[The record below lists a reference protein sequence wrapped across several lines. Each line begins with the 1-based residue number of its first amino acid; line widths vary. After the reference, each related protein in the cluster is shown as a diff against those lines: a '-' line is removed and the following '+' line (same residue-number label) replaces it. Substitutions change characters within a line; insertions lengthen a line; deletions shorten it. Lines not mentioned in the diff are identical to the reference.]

1 MKITKLMMAHAENI
15 KKYENIKSELL
26 NICRKCGHPQG
37 YHSTANAF
45 RETDLLQCPQKG
57 FKWKLLGDRRGV
69 HYARNTFVLH
79 NEASEIFKLYLL
91 LLGMVIKED

>member
-15 KKYENIKSELL
+15 KKYENIRSELL

-37 YHSTANAF
+37 YHSDGKPF
-45 RETDLLQCPQKG
+45 TDNNMRCPQKG
-57 FKWKLLGDRRGV
+57 FKWKPLGDRRGV

-79 NEASEIFKLYLL
+79 NEASEIFKLYLT
-91 LLGMVIKED
+91 LLGMRIKND